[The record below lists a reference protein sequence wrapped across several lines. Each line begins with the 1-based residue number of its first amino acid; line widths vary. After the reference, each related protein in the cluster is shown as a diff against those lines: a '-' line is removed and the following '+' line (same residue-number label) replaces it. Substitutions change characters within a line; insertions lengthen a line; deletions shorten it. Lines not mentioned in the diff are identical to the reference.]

1 MTATE
6 LERALRLAGL
16 SAPAHWQEVT
26 GSTNA
31 DAAALADGGAPEWTL
46 VGAGHQTAGRGRLGR
61 TWLDR
66 PGGSLMASLVLRPTM
81 APEDLGLLTLLAG
94 AAWAEIATELSG
106 LEVRCKWPNDLM
118 VGEAKVG
125 GVLAE
130 SSVTGGVVG
139 WVVIGSG
146 LNLAAPDLDEVT
158 GLGVGVDRVA
168 LLGGFLSRFRL
179 GYRAPPAE
187 LANEVVARWSAAS
200 CTLGRPVAAVG
211 TDGIRREGVAIA
223 VDSAGRLVLE
233 TPDGP
238 AAVASDEVEHL
249 R

>member
-81 APEDLGLLTLLAG
+81 APEDLGLL
-94 AAWAEIATELSG
+94 
-106 LEVRCKWPNDLM
+106 
-118 VGEAKVG
+118 
-125 GVLAE
+125 
-130 SSVTGGVVG
+130 
-139 WVVIGSG
+139 
-146 LNLAAPDLDEVT
+146 
-158 GLGVGVDRVA
+158 
-168 LLGGFLSRFRL
+168 
-179 GYRAPPAE
+179 
-187 LANEVVARWSAAS
+187 
-200 CTLGRPVAAVG
+200 
-211 TDGIRREGVAIA
+211 
-223 VDSAGRLVLE
+223 
-233 TPDGP
+233 
-238 AAVASDEVEHL
+238 
-249 R
+249 